1 MKKAFWIVPLVLVLI
16 TVVALVYSYY
26 LRSNNEKNETQNV
39 GLANPAS
46 VYCVNNNGT
55 LEMREDEKGQY
66 GVCIKNGK
74 ECEEWAYYRG

>member
-39 GLANPAS
+39 GLANPTI
-46 VYCVNNNGT
+46 VIHR
-55 LEMREDEKGQY
+55 M
-66 GVCIKNGK
+66 
-74 ECEEWAYYRG
+74 